1 PALGGGTHLCLAEPQ
16 PTPGQGC
23 RSNGRERRDLALYC
37 QRQADVAPSGCRMID
52 ASEIF
57 HAQSDLCHYKAD
69 SSQTLRAEKA
79 HRIAAAGPYFLAW
92 SPASQPV
99 PCTQYSTRGRVAIK
113 LTISLVKYPSLSP
126 CKRRVPCP
134 ADLTRCTFSRLAACS
149 PPPGR

>member
-1 PALGGGTHLCLAEPQ
+1 MGKPRRLDGGDRQAVGRCKGLCLAAPALGGGTNLCLAEPQ

-69 SSQTLRAEKA
+69 SSQTLR
-79 HRIAAAGPYFLAW
+79 RLGSVAW
-92 SPASQPV
+92 RNV
-99 PCTQYSTRGRVAIK
+99 W
-113 LTISLVKYPSLSP
+113 L
-126 CKRRVPCP
+126 
-134 ADLTRCTFSRLAACS
+134 
-149 PPPGR
+149 